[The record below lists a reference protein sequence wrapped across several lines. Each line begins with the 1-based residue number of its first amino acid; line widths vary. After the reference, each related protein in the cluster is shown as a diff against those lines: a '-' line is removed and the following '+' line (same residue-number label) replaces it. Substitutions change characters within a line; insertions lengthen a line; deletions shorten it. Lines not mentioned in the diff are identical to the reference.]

1 MFRPVPSFVHH
12 RALEFRVGIPTR
24 SIDSEFAFRV
34 YMYRIQCIR
43 IKRFRTGSETAGL
56 FYKTTFLSCCMLSVV
71 RCIVVPRISV

>member
-12 RALEFRVGIPTR
+12 RALELDEFRVGIPTR

-43 IKRFRTGSETAGL
+43 IKRFRTGSETAG
-56 FYKTTFLSCCMLSVV
+56 FIGRVILSIKQPFCHAF
-71 RCIVVPRISV
+71 